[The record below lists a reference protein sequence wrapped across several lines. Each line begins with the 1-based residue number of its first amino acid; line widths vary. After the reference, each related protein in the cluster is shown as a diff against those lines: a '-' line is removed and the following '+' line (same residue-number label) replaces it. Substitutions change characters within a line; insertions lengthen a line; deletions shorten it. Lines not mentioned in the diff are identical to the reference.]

1 MAEMS
6 FGRAMSWLADRD
18 PDAPALVF
26 EGRTVIV
33 VASRV
38 SSVRDCEQIVVLDE
52 GEIVERGTHAE
63 LLANEALYARL
74 AREQEQEP
82 CSAGGAEVA

>member
-1 MAEMS
+1 
-6 FGRAMSWLADRD
+6 
-18 PDAPALVF
+18 
-26 EGRTVIV
+26 VIV

-38 SSVRDCEQIVVLDE
+38 SSVRDCEQIVVLDD

-63 LLANEALYARL
+63 LLANDTLYARL

-82 CSAGGAEVA
+82 DGAVEEEVA